1 MKKSIYID
9 FKEITEL
16 SDLHEKLKVELGFP
30 DFYGMNVNA
39 LIDCLQSMRF
49 PEEGMSNVVLGE
61 EEVLTLE
68 LKNFSNAKMLLLNSL
83 LVAVEA
89 VNQREMDRNRKHSIV
104 LYLS

>member
-1 MKKSIYID
+1 MEKKIYID

-16 SDLHEKLKVELGFP
+16 SDLHEKLKEELGFP

-49 PEEGMSNVVLGE
+49 PEEGMSKVVLGE
-61 EEVLTLE
+61 EEVLALE
-68 LKNFSNAKMLLLNSL
+68 LKNFSNAKMLLVNSL

-89 VNQREMDRNRKHSIV
+89 VNQREIDRNRKHSIV